1 MVGMAVADDPLS
13 RLGYARQSALRPF
26 IRIDGARASTGSALV
41 AEEVPIALVY
51 NGRSH
56 VVVMG
61 TPLDLEDL
69 AVGFSRTERIIR
81 DADRVERIE
90 VVRASHGIELQI
102 QIPAADA
109 EHLET
114 RARGLV
120 ARTGCGLCGVE
131 TIAEA
136 LRAPGQV
143 GQALMIAPD
152 AIWQASAELSRLQT
166 LNNETNAV
174 HAAGWA
180 TRDGTLHVV
189 REDVG
194 RHNALDKVLGALARQ
209 NEAASEGFIVVTS
222 RASYEMIQKAA
233 TCGVEI
239 VAAISRPT
247 GLAIRFAEAAGVTL
261 VGLVR
266 GASGNV
272 YCGLQRLVIPKERSD

>member
-166 LNNETNAV
+166 LNNETKA
-174 HAAGWA
+174 
-180 TRDGTLHVV
+180 D
-189 REDVG
+189 G
-194 RHNALDKVLGALARQ
+194 RHATAPC
-209 NEAASEGFIVVTS
+209 TS
-222 RASYEMIQKAA
+222 FVRTSAA
-233 TCGVEI
+233 TTHSTRCWARSRGRTRRRARDSSSSP
-239 VAAISRPT
+239 AAR
-247 GLAIRFAEAAGVTL
+247 AMR
-261 VGLVR
+261 
-266 GASGNV
+266 
-272 YCGLQRLVIPKERSD
+272 